1 LIPSAPLIFLAG
13 TEDKSHFDEKF
24 VSVLADLRLVPED
37 VAEEGEARAED
48 QVELHFPLVDQVGL
62 GKLGDVEAPA

>member
-1 LIPSAPLIFLAG
+1 MVFLAG
-13 TEDKSHFDEKF
+13 TEYKSHFDEKF

-62 GKLGDVEAPA
+62 GQLGDVETPA

>member
-1 LIPSAPLIFLAG
+1 MVFLAG
-13 TEDKSHFDEKF
+13 TEYKSHFDEKF

-62 GKLGDVEAPA
+62 GQLGDVEAPA